1 MFPFS
6 NVLYI
11 LIIMLQLNMSHG
23 AKKYV
28 NCVRLHI
35 NIIVA
40 LVMETKAIKK
50 YIYNYTNNIYIY
62 IHIYIYIY
70 TVYIYIYY
78 IYLLLFSMSKVAYP
92 GT

>member
-23 AKKYV
+23 AKNYV

-50 YIYNYTNNIYIY
+50 YIQLY
-62 IHIYIYIY
+62 
-70 TVYIYIYY
+70 
-78 IYLLLFSMSKVAYP
+78 K
-92 GT
+92 

>member
-23 AKKYV
+23 AKNYV

-40 LVMETKAIKK
+40 LVMETKAIKN
-50 YIYNYTNNIYIY
+50 IYTIIQIIYIY
-62 IHIYIYIY
+62 IYIYIY
-70 TVYIYIYY
+70 TVYIYIY
-78 IYLLLFSMSKVAYP
+78 IVVV
-92 GT
+92 

>member
-23 AKKYV
+23 AKNYV

-40 LVMETKAIKK
+40 LVMETKAIK
-50 YIYNYTNNIYIY
+50 NIYTI
-62 IHIYIYIY
+62 IQIIYIYIY
-70 TVYIYIYY
+70 SIYIYIY
-78 IYLLLFSMSKVAYP
+78 ICCCLVCLK
-92 GT
+92 